1 MNTLAEIMRLA
12 GVTAHTDVMKTMV
25 AHTEKAVVTHVVNA
39 TTTET
44 TILTGGRIPPL
55 IITTDA
61 LTATDI
67 IHVLIPGES

>member
-12 GVTAHTDVMKTMV
+12 GVTAHTDVMKTVV
-25 AHTEKAVVTHVVNA
+25 ATVVTHIEDV

-44 TILTGGRIPPL
+44 TIITGGLILPL

-61 LTATDI
+61 PTAADV
-67 IHVLIPGES
+67 IHALSPAES